1 MCWLWWWWWWLWWW
15 WWWGDGC
22 GGCGVMVV
30 VVVVLMLMLL
40 LLKKRNDGIKLNES
54 LLHSSSQSRRRGT
67 MLQVLMAA
75 HALRS
80 EVVQV
85 QRTVTLLLFRR
96 LNFGGRSRSRSRSWG
111 TSGSRSRSR
120 SRSRRRFG
128 CSSSTD
134 GYSRGFGSDGSNA
147 ADLDSNAVTKHLLEQ
162 KSGSYFGR

>member
-1 MCWLWWWWWWLWWW
+1 
-15 WWWGDGC
+15 
-22 GGCGVMVV
+22 MVV
-30 VVVVLMLMLL
+30 LVVVVLLLMLL
-40 LLKKRNDGIKLNES
+40 LLKTRNDGIELNES
-54 LLHSSSQSRRRGT
+54 LLHPSSQSRRRGT

-85 QRTVTLLLFRR
+85 QRTITLLLLRR
-96 LNFGGRSRSRSRSWG
+96 LIFGGRSRSRSRSKG

-120 SRSRRRFG
+120 SRFG

-147 ADLDSNAVTKHLLEQ
+147 ADLDSNAVTKYLLEQ
-162 KSGSYFGR
+162 KSGLDFGR

>member
-1 MCWLWWWWWWLWWW
+1 
-15 WWWGDGC
+15 
-22 GGCGVMVV
+22 MVV

-85 QRTVTLLLFRR
+85 QRTITLLLLRR
-96 LNFGGRSRSRSRSWG
+96 LNFGGRSRSRSRG
-111 TSGSRSRSR
+111 TSGSRSRS
-120 SRSRRRFG
+120 RFG

-162 KSGSYFGR
+162 KSGLDFGR